1 MTKIIPL
8 TQGKVAIVD
17 DADFEW
23 LNQWKWNFNGRYV
36 CRSVGLFLHRTKI
49 RIHRQ
54 IMSAP
59 ADMQVDHING
69 NPLDNR
75 RENLRI
81 CTPAQNTCNR
91 KAVVNS
97 KSGYK
102 GVTKKNSSRKWIPEI
117 RKDGKKLYLGS
128 YDTPEEAAKAYD
140 KAAKEIFGEFAKL
153 NFPDKDP

>member
-1 MTKIIPL
+1 
-8 TQGKVAIVD
+8 
-17 DADFEW
+17 
-23 LNQWKWNFNGRYV
+23 
-36 CRSVGLFLHRTKI
+36 
-49 RIHRQ
+49 
-54 IMSAP
+54 MSAP

-81 CTPAQNTCNR
+81 CTRAQNTCNR

-128 YDTPEEAAKAYD
+128 YNTPEEAAKAYD